1 MTLVKI
7 SKILTKARQEKY
19 AVGAF
24 NADNLE
30 MVQAFI
36 SAGEKMRSSLIL
48 QVSLGAINY
57 SGLNSVAN
65 IALHEAES
73 AAIPVAVH
81 LDHVTDLEQNI
92 LALRAGVGSL
102 GVDASALPYT
112 ENLNLTGRVCSLAH
126 TAGLDAE
133 AGLGYV
139 PDHNESFPVEKF
151 NDCKTKVEEAI
162 EFVSQ
167 TKVDLLAVAIGS
179 MRGMSQRELQLDIT
193 LLKELHKNLDI
204 PLVLHGASGVKWE
217 SITDAIMNG
226 ICKVNIASTFDQ
238 CFLNA
243 ICDEASRNPNETN
256 FRKIFTVAKQAVEDE
271 ACAIIK
277 KLGSNDKY

>member
-7 SKILTKARQEKY
+7 TEILKKAQKEKY

-36 SAGEKMRSSLIL
+36 AASEKMRSPLIL

-57 SGLNSVAN
+57 SGLNSAAN
-65 IALHEAES
+65 IALYEAQTS
-73 AAIPVAVH
+73 AMPIAVH
-81 LDHVTDLEQNI
+81 LDHVTDMEHNI

-102 GVDASALPYT
+102 GVDASALSYS
-112 ENLNLTGRVCSLAH
+112 ENVDLTGRVCVLAH

-139 PDHNESFPVEKF
+139 PDHHESYSEKQI
-151 NDCKTKVEEAI
+151 NDCKTGVDQAL
-162 EFVSQ
+162 EF
-167 TKVDLLAVAIGS
+167 TAKTGVDLLAVAVGS
-179 MRGMSQRELQLDIT
+179 MRGMSSRELTLDIP
-193 LLKELHKNLDI
+193 LVKKLSQALQI

-217 SITDAIMNG
+217 SITAAIAHG

-238 CFLNA
+238 CFLHT
-243 ICDEASRNPNETN
+243 ICEEASRNPDETN
-256 FRKIFTVAKQAVEDE
+256 FRKIFAVAKQAVEEE

-277 KLGSNDKY
+277 RLGSNGKY